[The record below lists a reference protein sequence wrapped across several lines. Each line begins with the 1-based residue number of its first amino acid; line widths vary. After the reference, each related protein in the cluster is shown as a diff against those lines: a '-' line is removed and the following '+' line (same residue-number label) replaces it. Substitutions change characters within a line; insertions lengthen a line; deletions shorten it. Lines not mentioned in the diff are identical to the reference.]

1 MLADTDYEFYT
12 IKARITHVN
21 KNAKK
26 NNFLP
31 LVVTQNLCKI
41 EEYTIFYL
49 EIVFP
54 FNYNK

>member
-1 MLADTDYEFYT
+1 MLADAGYELHT
-12 IKARITHVN
+12 IKARITHIN
-21 KNAKK
+21 KYAKK

-49 EIVFP
+49 KMVFP
-54 FNYNK
+54 CNYNE